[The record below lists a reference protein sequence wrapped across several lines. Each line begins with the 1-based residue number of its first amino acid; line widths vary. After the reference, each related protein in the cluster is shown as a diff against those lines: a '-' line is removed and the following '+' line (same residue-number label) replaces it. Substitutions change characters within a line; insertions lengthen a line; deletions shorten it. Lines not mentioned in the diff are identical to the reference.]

1 MANWNSLRYCSR
13 ASVYRVFLALA
24 VAALI
29 PLGAQAQ
36 IVAAFDS
43 GSDGSDGVLSP
54 TAPLSGTE
62 DHVIDMGDHLDG
74 IYQYAS
80 VNIPAGIIVRFIPN
94 VNNTP
99 ITWLV
104 QGDCVIEG
112 VVALS
117 GFVPSGQTPGL
128 GGPGGFAGGYG
139 GNMFGPNFDAGSG
152 EGPGGGPAPN
162 GNAAY
167 GGGANTLFQAGGSSY
182 GNRFLLPLI
191 GGSGGAGGQGS
202 VSAAGAGGAGGGGA
216 ILIAVTNSLSIN
228 GTLTAN
234 GNNGGDRVRDGS
246 GGGIRLVSSSLA
258 GNGQVRVWG
267 GADSNAGGQGRIRV
281 ETYDN
286 AWTGTF
292 TGATTF
298 DYPGVLVLPAN
309 LLPTLAITTVAS
321 LAVTDPPTG
330 DVTTPD
336 VTIPATQA
344 NPIVVEVALTNV
356 TVGTIL
362 TLDVKPQFGAGF
374 ETLATNA
381 GTLAVSTA
389 SFSVDLP
396 SGDGLME
403 ARAVV
408 DISGVKS
415 LAMSGL
421 APNGERFKTISMSST
436 LGGPQTVVFVT
447 ESGARFTLPQH
458 VDL

>member
-1 MANWNSLRYCSR
+1 
-13 ASVYRVFLALA
+13 
-24 VAALI
+24 
-29 PLGAQAQ
+29 
-36 IVAAFDS
+36 
-43 GSDGSDGVLSP
+43 
-54 TAPLSGTE
+54 
-62 DHVIDMGDHLDG
+62 
-74 IYQYAS
+74 
-80 VNIPAGIIVRFIPN
+80 
-94 VNNTP
+94 
-99 ITWLV
+99 
-104 QGDCVIEG
+104 
-112 VVALS
+112 
-117 GFVPSGQTPGL
+117 
-128 GGPGGFAGGYG
+128 
-139 GNMFGPNFDAGSG
+139 
-152 EGPGGGPAPN
+152 
-162 GNAAY
+162 
-167 GGGANTLFQAGGSSY
+167 
-182 GNRFLLPLI
+182 
-191 GGSGGAGGQGS
+191 
-202 VSAAGAGGAGGGGA
+202 
-216 ILIAVTNSLSIN
+216 
-228 GTLTAN
+228 
-234 GNNGGDRVRDGS
+234 
-246 GGGIRLVSSSLA
+246 LVSSSLA
-258 GNGQVRVWG
+258 GSGVVQVIG
-267 GADSNAGGQGRIRV
+267 GRFSAGQGRIRV

-298 DYPGVLVLPAN
+298 DYPGILVLPAN
-309 LLPTLAITTVAS
+309 LLPTLAITTIAG

-330 DVTTPD
+330 DVAIPD

-408 DISGVKS
+408 DISGAKS

-436 LGGPQTVVFVT
+436 LGGPQMVVFVT